1 MNKIL
6 IVFGTRPEWIKISPL
21 LKILP
26 RESYKTVFTG
36 QHKDLLSG
44 VEFDYKLEIKD
55 GDNRLD
61 SVVQSCL
68 NNGHIFENVGSI
80 LVQGDTTSAF
90 SMALSAYHRN
100 IKIIH
105 LEAGL
110 RSRDYENPYP
120 EEMNRCLIGRLA
132 DIHLCPTIQNKVN
145 LMSEGILCEHA
156 YIVGNT
162 GLDNLIK
169 FKNQT
174 SFGNKIL
181 ITLHRRE
188 NHDKINRWFTI
199 IDKIAEEFPEYQF
212 ILPIHPNPNVQKH
225 KDLLKNVNVVNPIGY
240 DDMIKLL
247 LEVRL
252 VISDSGGLQEECAF
266 FGKKILV
273 CREKTERPESIGN
286 TSFLVSPDSLKWTF
300 YEHINDPKPVS
311 YGCPFGDGNSSKLVY
326 DVLKKEGI
334 V

>member
-1 MNKIL
+1 MKLL
-6 IVFGTRPEWIKISPL
+6 IVAGTRPEWIKVSPL
-21 LKILP
+21 LKVLP
-26 RESYKTVFTG
+26 KNSYKTVFTG
-36 QHKDLLSG
+36 QHTTLLSG

-68 NNGHIFENVGSI
+68 NNGHIFEDISHVM
-80 LVQGDTTSAF
+80 VQGDTTSAF
-90 SMALSAYHRN
+90 AMALSAYHRG

-162 GLDNLIK
+162 GLDNLVPYK
-169 FKNQT
+169 CKT
-174 SFGNKIL
+174 TLGNKIL

-188 NHDKINRWFTI
+188 NHDKIAKWFGI
-199 IDKIAEEFPEYQF
+199 IDKLASEFPEYEF
-212 ILPIHPNPNVQKH
+212 VLPIHPNPNVQKH
-225 KDLLKNVNVVNPIGY
+225 KNLLKNVKVVEPVPY
-240 DDMIKLL
+240 EDMIQLL
-247 LEVRL
+247 LNVRL

-273 CREKTERPESIGN
+273 CRDKTERPESVGN
-286 TSFLVSPDSLKWTF
+286 TSFLVGLDNIKPTF
-300 YEHINDPKPVS
+300 YEHIESPIPVS
-311 YGCPFGDGNSSKLVY
+311 SGCPFGEGNSAKFVIE
-326 DVLKKEGI
+326 VLKKEGI
-334 V
+334 L